1 MSSHSFYIAYDGPAL
16 VANEMDVREL
26 APALLALSD
35 AFNEANAVLNRER
48 ANIQL
53 SVKGSFKSGCFGID
67 LVVGQKFLDSLL
79 NIGAE
84 DTVNTAK
91 EIAGLLGFSVWGTT
105 AGVIKVIKWSRG
117 RKVTKIESS
126 NGKAKLYVGDKFI
139 ETEEKVL
146 KLLRNDKIR
155 RAMEDAIK
163 KPLENEGITSF
174 GCASR
179 SGEEIF
185 EAVNK
190 EDAEFFAAPSSESE
204 DLGESVYETTLQL
217 LSPSFQ
223 DSNKW
228 RFSDG
233 GSNTFYADMCDSS
246 FNAKVD
252 SHAILFGKGDIIRAK
267 IKEKKTLDS
276 KGIMKVDRAIV
287 AVLEHRNAIVQINI
301 ME

>member
-16 VANEMDVREL
+16 VTNEMDVREL

-35 AFNEANAVLNRER
+35 AFNEANAVLNGER

-53 SVKGSFKSGCFGID
+53 NVKGSFKSGCFGID

-79 NIGAE
+79 NVGAE
-84 DTVNTAK
+84 DTVKTAK
-91 EIAGLLGFSVWGTT
+91 EIAGLLGFSACGTT
-105 AGVIKVIKWSRG
+105 VGVVKFIKWARG
-117 RKVTKIESS
+117 RKATKIETA
-126 NGKAKLYVGDKFI
+126 NGNAKIYVGDKYI

-174 GCASR
+174 GCASK
-179 SGEEIF
+179 SGEQVF
-185 EAVNK
+185 ESVSK

-204 DLGESVYETTLQL
+204 DLGESIYETTLQL

-223 DSNKW
+223 DNNKW

-233 GSNTFYADMCDSS
+233 GSNTFYADMCDAS

-252 SHAILFGKGDIIRAK
+252 SHAILFGKGDIIKAK
-267 IKEKKTLDS
+267 VRERKTLDQ
-276 KGIMKVDRAIV
+276 KGIMKVDRTIIS
-287 AVLEHRNAIVQINI
+287 VLEHRNAIVQINI